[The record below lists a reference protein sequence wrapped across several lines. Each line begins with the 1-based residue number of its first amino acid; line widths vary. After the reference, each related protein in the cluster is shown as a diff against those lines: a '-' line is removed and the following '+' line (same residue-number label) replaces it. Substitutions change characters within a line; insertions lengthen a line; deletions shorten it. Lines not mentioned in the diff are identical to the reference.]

1 MPIPFYEDLFFPV
14 LQIIFTSEYQR
25 IKTEKLH
32 ERIAK
37 RFHVFSKLNADQSH
51 ECERKLKKTVGR
63 ATKYLYEAGLI
74 YVPEQWRLGLTPTGL
89 AVVKK
94 HPPKIDH
101 EYLFQFQV
109 NKEWGAE
116 FLKLKDFIDTLQETI
131 TSKEFDEIYEERFKP
146 IAHLLFGQPKF
157 KRDVHEYVCN
167 SRMELGYIIIARGK
181 EIYDPKFIQS
191 FYPYGMKRLSAIEEE
206 IEKEKEKMEGTETS
220 SKCNTY

>member
-32 ERIAK
+32 ERIAA
-37 RFHVFSKLNADQSH
+37 RFHVFSGLTDDQIY
-51 ECERKLKKTVGR
+51 ECKRKLEKTIGR

-74 YVPEQWRLGLTPTGL
+74 YVPEQWKLGLTSTGL

-101 EYLFQFQV
+101 EYLFQFQA
-109 NKEWGAE
+109 NKEWAE
-116 FLKLKDFIDTLQETI
+116 KFLKLKDFIDTLPEKI
-131 TSKEFDEIYEERFKP
+131 TTKEFNEIYEERFRP

-157 KRDVHEYVCN
+157 KRDIHEFVCK
-167 SRMELGYIIIARGK
+167 SRWELGYIINARGK
-181 EIYDPKFIQS
+181 EIYDSPPFLQS
-191 FYPYGMKRLSAIEEE
+191 YYPYGIKRLTAIEKE
-206 IEKEKEKMEGTETS
+206 IEKDRLAAESMPDT
-220 SKCNTY
+220 NPV